1 MVPKPGLEPGRVV
14 PTTPSRWRVYQFHH
28 FGIKK
33 LYLFTGAAGGI
44 TGSFAAFGPGAGSFA
59 ASGFV
64 MGSACPVMG
73 RLDRS
78 INEELLWLAVYVSA
92 RDVSIKS
99 IATPAVI
106 FPKKVPAPEEPKTVW
121 LEPPKA
127 APMSAPL
134 PAWRSTMRIKTR
146 QIKICKIIKN
156 AYIKFFSS

>member
-1 MVPKPGLEPGRVV
+1 VSTNS
-14 PTTPSRWRVYQFHH
+14 TTSAS
-28 FGIKK
+28 KK
-33 LYLFTGAAGGI
+33 LYLLTGAAGGI
-44 TGSFAAFGPGAGSFA
+44 TGNLAVFGLAAGSFA

-64 MGSACPVMG
+64 IGSACPVTG

-121 LEPPKA
+121 LDPPKA

-134 PAWRSTMRIKTR
+134 PAWRSTIRIKTR
-146 QIKICKIIKN
+146 QATICKIINN
-156 AYIKFFSS
+156 AYIKFSLLEIYFETGGQYQNDIS